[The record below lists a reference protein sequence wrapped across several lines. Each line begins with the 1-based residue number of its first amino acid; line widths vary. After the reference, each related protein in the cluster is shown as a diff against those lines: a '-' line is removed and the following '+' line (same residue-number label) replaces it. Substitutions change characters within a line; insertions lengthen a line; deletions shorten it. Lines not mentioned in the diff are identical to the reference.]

1 MAKGPE
7 IVCGDVPSVAVTWQV
22 LLNVPREANLLSK
35 CFEES
40 KTAFGAFQKASP
52 KLGNPA
58 FSDVVCTIVEDRVD
72 SGEQHRPKS
81 KRRRKL

>member
-7 IVCGDVPSVAVTWQV
+7 IVCGDVPPFAVTWQV
-22 LLNVPREANLLSK
+22 LLNVPRDSNLLSR

-72 SGEQHRPKS
+72 TVEQSKPKT
-81 KRRRKL
+81 KRRRKI